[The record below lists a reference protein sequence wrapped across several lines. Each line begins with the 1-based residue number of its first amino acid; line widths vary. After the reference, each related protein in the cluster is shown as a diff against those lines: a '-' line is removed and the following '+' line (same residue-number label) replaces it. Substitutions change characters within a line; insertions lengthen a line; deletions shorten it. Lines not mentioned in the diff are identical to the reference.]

1 MTTENMSNETLHSS
15 LFGHQTTLHDLLQV
29 NRTVVAASCA
39 ATSSV
44 LSGFPFDSVKT
55 RMQTHSYDSILSCVK
70 VTYKEEGARGFF
82 RGILPPLV
90 TVSMIKSV
98 SFTVY
103 EKSKSFFRT
112 HTDLQ
117 GDTLRTLTPLTT
129 ISGGCSGAFVAFLS
143 CPLELV
149 KIQRQLEQVLL
160 KQQFIQNGGSGN
172 PPAMESSSIRAA
184 RQIIQRKGFFGL
196 WNGLRCH
203 SARDTLGTAFYFGS
217 YETSKRILSGP
228 NMESGPLTHFFAGG
242 MCGVFSW
249 LLVFPIDLVKSVMQ
263 KDVMVMEPKYKSV
276 THCVQSII
284 RQQGAKGLYRGLSV
298 TLLRA
303 FPIHSLNFLVY
314 EEVLRLIPPSSH

>member
-1 MTTENMSNETLHSS
+1 MTTKNLSNQTLHSS
-15 LFGHQTTLHDLLQV
+15 LYSHQSLFGQILQA

-55 RMQTHSYDSILSCVK
+55 RMQTHSYDSIMACVK
-70 VTYKEEGARGFF
+70 TTYKEEGARGFF

-103 EKSKSFFRT
+103 ESSKTFFRT
-112 HTDLQ
+112 HTSLQ
-117 GDTLRTLTPLTT
+117 GDTLRTMTPLAT

-160 KQQFIQNGGSGN
+160 KQQQAVGN
-172 PPAMESSSIRAA
+172 AVTVESSSWRAA
-184 RQIIQRKGFFGL
+184 KKIVQRKGIFGL
-196 WNGLRCH
+196 WNGLPCH

-217 YETSKRILSGP
+217 YETTKRLLSGP
-228 NMESGPLTHFFAGG
+228 TKESGPLTHFFAGG
-242 MCGVFSW
+242 MCGVLSW
-249 LLVFPIDLVKSVMQ
+249 LFVFPIDLVKSVMQ
-263 KDVMVMEPKYKSV
+263 KDVMMTEPKYKNA
-276 THCVQSII
+276 TECAKDIAR
-284 RQQGAKGLYRGLSV
+284 RQGVKGLYRGLTV
-298 TLLRA
+298 TLIRA

-314 EEVLRLIPPSSH
+314 EEVLRLIPSL